1 MLQDV
6 GCMVVD
12 SAASVREALKCVEAG
27 GFETA
32 LLHGNPGGSSAKP
45 VTEALV
51 KAGIPFAFATGYGRA
66 GLAAHLGRSAD
77 DSETVQQCDLEG
89 VLLEALGV

>member
-27 GFETA
+27 GFEIA
-32 LLHGNPGGSSAKP
+32 LLDANLGGSSAKP

-51 KAGIPFAFATGYGRA
+51 KAGIPLHLRNRLRPGRPGRA
-66 GLAAHLGRSAD
+66 FGRSAD
-77 DSETVQQCDLEG
+77 DSETVQQC
-89 VLLEALGV
+89 